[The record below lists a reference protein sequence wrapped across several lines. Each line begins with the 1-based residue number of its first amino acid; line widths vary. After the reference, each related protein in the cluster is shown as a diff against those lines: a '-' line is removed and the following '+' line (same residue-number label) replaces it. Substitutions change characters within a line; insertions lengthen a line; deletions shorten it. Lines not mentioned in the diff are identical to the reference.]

1 MGQHM
6 AYISLESV
14 ITDYLGE
21 AELSIHRYKK
31 CFDIAFRGMDNLGID
46 FFYQIQSF
54 KLPVNANLTVNLPAN
69 CLNVVKAGVLNGGG
83 EIVPL
88 YTNSKLT
95 TYADLLPNRLSK
107 TQDNAIF
114 DWNITC
120 NGGWYYNYW
129 ANGNYQNLYGLPSG
143 APFVGSYKYD
153 SVNGLLVLD
162 ELFQFPY
169 VMVEC
174 LISPSEDNEYC
185 LPIQFREALIAWMW
199 LKDKKAV
206 NIKRGAVGINRD
218 LKEDFRIARMNAR
231 RQYSPFRI
239 EDAVQ
244 ASQEQTRYAI
254 KG

>member
-107 TQDNAIF
+107 TQDTQYRLRSPDKGIGS
-114 DWNITC
+114 TC
-120 NGGWYYNYW
+120 IL
-129 ANGNYQNLYGLPSG
+129 Q
-143 APFVGSYKYD
+143 
-153 SVNGLLVLD
+153 
-162 ELFQFPY
+162 
-169 VMVEC
+169 
-174 LISPSEDNEYC
+174 
-185 LPIQFREALIAWMW
+185 
-199 LKDKKAV
+199 
-206 NIKRGAVGINRD
+206 
-218 LKEDFRIARMNAR
+218 
-231 RQYSPFRI
+231 
-239 EDAVQ
+239 
-244 ASQEQTRYAI
+244 
-254 KG
+254 